1 MINQHKVG
9 LVLGSFFG
17 LAHAVWSVLVAI
29 GLAQPLLDFI
39 FNLHMMDNPMHVQA
53 FDITRSL
60 LLIVIT
66 TVIGYVGGYVITW
79 LWNYYHKA

>member
-9 LVLGSFFG
+9 LMMGSFAG
-17 LAHAVWSVLVAI
+17 LWHLVWSLLVAI

-39 FNLHMMDNPMHVQA
+39 FNLHMIDNPVHVQS
-53 FDITRSL
+53 FDIMHAL
-60 LLIVIT
+60 LLIVVT
-66 TVIGYVGGYVITW
+66 AAVGYVGGYVLAT